1 MADTTV
7 RIDGNTLRLPGGV
20 AVRFI
25 RTLRLPESGTHPLPP
40 GLGEFPVRR
49 VADYAD
55 RVPEA
60 WRARGGVML
69 PVYLREAMWLSFAG
83 TSEPAAL
90 QVGVGKVC
98 AVSGRPWSDRPA
110 RDPQNYVVLPRQPWL
125 DGINSGTGTVRQ
137 FVAVPLG
144 LGATVE
150 GQVTGEEVWGGVQLQ
165 SFALNDR
172 ELARWREEERRRQV
186 PPAPAPPGAYGGAMP
201 AAFGSPAAGGYGAPA
216 AGGYDAAMPMA
227 APPAPGAAPAPA
239 ATGAAPPAPGAAPA
253 APASAPRAAAAM
265 GLGVG
270 GSMRQEVYQDDRPL
284 SDWSR
289 QPAGRVFVHLVTPPE
304 WRRITGEAAPPSPVD
319 RAAYTRAGLPWFD
332 YYDEEA
338 QDLAPT
344 DTLQSVKPVGDW
356 LGDDHEPWQPPAPG
370 QTQQL
375 KDAPGKPVEDGD
387 W

>member
-20 AVRFI
+20 AVRFV
-25 RTLRLPESGTHPLPP
+25 RTLRLPETGTHALPP

-49 VADYAD
+49 VADYPD
-55 RVPEA
+55 TVPEA

-83 TSEPAAL
+83 TTEPAAL

-98 AVSGRPWSDRPA
+98 AVSGRPWSDRLS
-110 RDPQNYVVLPRQPWL
+110 REPQNYVVLPRQPWL
-125 DGINSGTGTVRQ
+125 DGINSGKGTVRQ

-165 SFALNDR
+165 SFPLKDA
-172 ELARWREEERRRQV
+172 ELARWREEERRRAEQV
-186 PPAPAPPGAYGGAMP
+186 VRSVKTAGAYG
-201 AAFGSPAAGGYGAPA
+201 
-216 AGGYDAAMPMA
+216 AAMPMA

-239 ATGAAPPAPGAAPA
+239 AAAGAAR
-253 APASAPRAAAAM
+253 PRAAAAM

-270 GSMRQEVYQDDRPL
+270 GSMRQEVYRDDR
-284 SDWSR
+284 SVRDWAR
-289 QPAGRVFVHLVTPPE
+289 KPAGRVFVHLVTPPE
-304 WRRITGEAAPPSPVD
+304 WRRITGEAPPPSPVD
-319 RAAYTRAGLPWFD
+319 RAAYTRAGLPWYD
-332 YYDEEA
+332 YYDQDSE
-338 QDLAPT
+338 DLAPT
-344 DTLQSVKPVGDW
+344 DALGAVQPVGDW
-356 LGDDHEPWQPPAPG
+356 LGDDHDPWQEPTPHQVKP
-370 QTQQL
+370 L
-375 KDAPGKPVEDGD
+375 KDTPGKPIEDGD

>member
-25 RTLRLPESGTHPLPP
+25 RTLRLPETGTHPLPP

-49 VADYAD
+49 VADYSET
-55 RVPEA
+55 VPDQ

-83 TSEPAAL
+83 TTEPAAL

-98 AVSGRPWSDRPA
+98 AVSGKPWSDRLA
-110 RDPQNYVVLPRQPWL
+110 RNPQNYVVLPRQPWL
-125 DGINSGTGTVRQ
+125 DGINSGKGTVRQ

-144 LGATVE
+144 VGATVE

-165 SFALNDR
+165 SFPLNPDAL
-172 ELARWREEERRRQV
+172 ATWREQERRR
-186 PPAPAPPGAYGGAMP
+186 AERARAMP
-201 AAFGSPAAGGYGAPA
+201 LS
-216 AGGYDAAMPMA
+216 
-227 APPAPGAAPAPA
+227 APGY
-239 ATGAAPPAPGAAPA
+239 GAAPPAPGAMPAPA
-253 APASAPRAAAAM
+253 AAPAGGRPRAAAAM

-270 GSMRQEVYQDDRPL
+270 GSMRQEVYRDERPL
-284 SDWSR
+284 SDWSEE
-289 QPAGRVFVHLVTPPE
+289 PAGRVFVHLVTPPE
-304 WRRITGEAAPPSPVD
+304 WRRITGEAPPPSPVD
-319 RAAYTRAGLPWFD
+319 RAAYTRAGLPWYE
-332 YYDEEA
+332 YYDEDA

-344 DTLQSVKPVGDW
+344 DALGQVKPVGDW
-356 LGDDHEPWQPPAPG
+356 LGDDHEPWQNPAPHQVKPLG
-370 QTQQL
+370 
-375 KDAPGKPVEDGD
+375 DAQGKPVEDGD

>member
-1 MADTTV
+1 MTDSTV
-7 RIDGNTLRLPGGV
+7 RIDGSTLRLPGGV

-25 RTLRLPESGTHPLPP
+25 RTLRLPEHGTHPLPP

-49 VADYAD
+49 VADHPD
-55 RVPEA
+55 TVPEA

-83 TSEPAAL
+83 TTEPAAL

-98 AVSGRPWSDRPA
+98 AVSGLPWSDRLS
-110 RDPQNYVVLPRQPWL
+110 RDPQNYLVLPRQPWL

-150 GQVTGEEVWGGVQLQ
+150 GQITGEETWGGVQLQ
-165 SFALNDR
+165 TFPLNDR
-172 ELARWREEERRRQV
+172 ELAKWREQERRRAQRTRLL
-186 PPAPAPPGAYGGAMP
+186 PPPGGAGP
-201 AAFGSPAAGGYGAPA
+201 ALMG
-216 AGGYDAAMPMA
+216 
-227 APPAPGAAPAPA
+227 APPA
-239 ATGAAPPAPGAAPA
+239 TGAVPAAPA
-253 APASAPRAAAAM
+253 AAPAGPQRAVAM

-270 GSMRQEVYQDDRPL
+270 GSMRQEVYQDDRPP
-284 SDWSR
+284 SDWAE

-304 WRRITGEAAPPSPVD
+304 WRRITGEEPPPSPVD
-319 RAAYTRAGLPWFD
+319 RAAYTRAGLPWFE
-332 YYDEEA
+332 YYDQDA

-344 DTLQSVKPVGDW
+344 DPLQSVKPVGDW
-356 LGDDHEPWQPPAPG
+356 LGDDHEPWQEPAPH
-370 QTQQL
+370 QVQQL
-375 KDAPGKPVEDGD
+375 KDAPGAPVEDGE

>member
-1 MADTTV
+1 MTEGTV

-20 AVRFI
+20 QVRFI
-25 RTLRLPESGTHPLPP
+25 RTLRLPETGTHELPP

-49 VADYAD
+49 VEDYPD
-55 RVPEA
+55 TVPAA
-60 WRARGGVML
+60 WRSHGGVML

-98 AVSGRPWSDRPA
+98 AVSGRPWSSRLT

-125 DGINSGTGTVRQ
+125 DGINSGKGTVRQ

-165 SFALNDR
+165 SFPLNDEELTAWRDAEHRKAQARR
-172 ELARWREEERRRQV
+172 EMPQ
-186 PPAPAPPGAYGGAMP
+186 AP
-201 AAFGSPAAGGYGAPA
+201 GGYGT
-216 AGGYDAAMPMA
+216 AMPMA
-227 APPAPGAAPAPA
+227 APAAPGAAPAPA
-239 ATGAAPPAPGAAPA
+239 GAP
-253 APASAPRAAAAM
+253 SRRPRGAAAM

-270 GSMRQEVYQDDRPL
+270 GSMHQEVYRDDRPL
-284 SDWSR
+284 RAWAEK
-289 QPAGRVFVHLVTPPE
+289 PAGRVFVHLVTPPE
-304 WRRITGEAAPPSPVD
+304 WRRITGEAPPPSPVD

-332 YYDEEA
+332 YYDQDA
-338 QDLAPT
+338 ADLAPA
-344 DTLQSVKPVGDW
+344 DALGKVKPVGDW
-356 LGDDHEPWQPPAPG
+356 LGDDHEPWQEPSPHQVKPLG
-370 QTQQL
+370 
-375 KDAPGKPVEDGD
+375 DAPGKPVGDGD